1 MVKRILK
8 MAVALL
14 LVALIW
20 KLVLGDEDEGQAID
34 KIE

>member
-20 KLVLGDEDEGQAID
+20 KLVLGDDEDEQAID